1 MRKTYRVRVDQRQY
15 QIDLTEAEREQVVRH
30 YHGFVSITLVETL
43 DFEALAQEIYEEA
56 RA

>member
-1 MRKTYRVRVDQRQY
+1 MRKTYLVQVDQRQY

-30 YHGFVSITLVETL
+30 YHGFVSITEVETL
-43 DFEALAQEIYEEA
+43 DFKAIAQELHEEA